1 MPTSPTSVMKT
12 MAFGKVDKL
21 VVVVHSRKPPADDEW
36 EDYIQFN
43 LRTYTP
49 GDTLKYLVVTDGGA
63 PTAAQRMILNE
74 KLSEYVRGNTN
85 LLRSAIVTSSTFVRG
100 VVTALSWFNS
110 GICAFS
116 PQNLED
122 AMNYLEIPA
131 QYHAEIRILIKKL
144 RTNLPA
150 TPPIK
155 GIDSK

>member
-1 MPTSPTSVMKT
+1 MKT
-12 MAFGKVDKL
+12 MAFGKVDKF
-21 VVVVHSRKPPADDEW
+21 VVVVHSKEPPLDDEW
-36 EDYIQFN
+36 NEYIQFN
-43 LRTYTP
+43 IRTFTP
-49 GDTLKYLVVTDGGA
+49 GDMMKFLAVTDGGA
-63 PTAAQRMILNE
+63 PTTTQRMILNE
-74 KLSEYVRGNTN
+74 KLSEYVRGNKH

-116 PQNLED
+116 PTNLED
-122 AMNYLEIPA
+122 AMNYLEIPP
-131 QYHAEIRILIKKL
+131 QYHAEIRLLIKKL

>member
-1 MPTSPTSVMKT
+1 
-12 MAFGKVDKL
+12 MAFSKVEKF
-21 VVVVHSRKPPADDEW
+21 VVAVHSKEPPADDEW
-36 EDYIQFN
+36 NQYIQFCA
-43 LRTYTP
+43 RTYTP
-49 GDTLKYLVVTDGGA
+49 GDFMKSLIITDGGA
-63 PTAAQRMILNE
+63 PTTTQRMILNE
-74 KLSEYVRGNTN
+74 KLSEYVRGNKH
-85 LLRSAIVTSSTFVRG
+85 LFRSAIVTSSTFVRG